1 MFQTVDSGPSFGSL
15 LLQLF
20 LAYFGPMAVLMAF
33 HVWLRGRETPVSQIL
48 DYVFLA
54 AAGIALA
61 LLVTAL
67 ARNSTRLGIF
77 VWILPAAIELWAAI
91 DESLLFGISSLGSTL
106 FYGQGEDGWVV
117 MALTL
122 PTWSCCWYSAAM

>member
-15 LLQLF
+15 FLQLF
-20 LAYFGPMAVLMAF
+20 LAYFGPSALLIAF
-33 HVWLRGRETPVSQIL
+33 HVWLPAPDTPVWQML
-48 DYVFLA
+48 DCVFLA
-54 AAGIALA
+54 VAGIALA

-67 ARNSTRLGIF
+67 ARNSARVGIF

-106 FYGQGEDGWVV
+106 FYGQGEDSWVV
-117 MALTL
+117 VLLTY
-122 PTWSCCWYSAAM
+122 PTWGCCWYS